1 MVRNC
6 KSRMSLMGFPLFF
19 FFYVLW
25 LTWDSSKSQSNNSK
39 RLWSSWP
46 NIKFTKRIATSEI
59 VYKFTDSFVLVITCL
74 RRKFE
79 INLLSSPF
87 WNLPSETREIS
98 KFWKMKG
105 LNFTQISRIN
115 MLFLVNHMWQAV
127 KEHTSARITQKTIS
141 QYQQI

>member
-1 MVRNC
+1 MARNY
-6 KSRMSLMGFPLFF
+6 KSRMGFPL

-59 VYKFTDSFVLVITCL
+59 VYKFMDSFVLVITCL
-74 RRKFE
+74 RGKFG
-79 INLLSSPF
+79 INLPSSPF
-87 WNLPSETREIS
+87 WNFETS
-98 KFWKMKG
+98 KFWKMNE

-127 KEHTSARITQKTIS
+127 KDHTRARITQKTIN